1 MIVAGIDVGAVATKA
16 VIVKDG
22 KIIGSGVARTGFE
35 QKEAVDKA
43 LDEAIKNAGISQSDI
58 ERIGATGAGSEVVD
72 SAGAKLSDVE
82 ASALGANFLFPQA
95 RTVIDVG
102 GEESRGIKV
111 NEQGKV
117 IDFALNERCAA
128 GAGTAVETL
137 SRALEVKTEEMSD
150 LADKSTEDL
159 EINAQCVIFM
169 ESEVVSLI
177 HAKKAKA
184 DIARAIHDGIVTR
197 IVSMVKRVGIEKE
210 IALVGGTIYN
220 KNLGDLIKKH
230 LGTDVLIP
238 EDPQTVGALGAAIYA
253 AS

>member
-1 MIVAGIDVGAVATKA
+1 MIIAGIDVGAVTTKA
-16 VIVKDG
+16 VIVNDG
-22 KIIGSGVARTGFE
+22 KIIGSGVTRTGFE
-35 QKEAVDKA
+35 QKEAVDEA
-43 LDEAIKNAGISQSDI
+43 LAEAINKAGISRNDI
-58 ERIGATGAGSEVVD
+58 ERVGATGAGSEVVD
-72 SAGAKLSDVE
+72 FADASLTDVE
-82 ASALGANFLFPQA
+82 SSALGAHALFPQA
-95 RTVIDVG
+95 KTVIDVG

-111 NEQGKV
+111 NQEGRVK
-117 IDFALNERCAA
+117 DFALNEKCAA

-150 LADKSTEDL
+150 LASKSTKDL

-177 HAKKAKA
+177 HAKEAKA
-184 DIARAIHDGIVTR
+184 DIAKAIHDGIVTR

-210 IALVGGTIYN
+210 VALVGGTIYN
-220 KNLGDLIKKH
+220 KNLVELMKEH

-238 EDPQTVGALGAAIYA
+238 EDPQIVGALGAAIYA